1 MTTAEGT
8 TSGSVNLTGLQNGTY
23 TYSVTIKLTDG
34 GTATGTASFSV
45 NIPAPGHL
53 YWANSGNGTIMEA
66 NLDGTNPQTIVTGQS
81 NPVGIAVDAQHL
93 YWTNGGNGLNGTI
106 VEANLDGTNPQTIV
120 TGQGLVGG
128 IAVSG

>member
-81 NPVGIAVDAQHL
+81 NPGGIAADAQHL
-93 YWTNGGNGLNGTI
+93 YWDNIFIGTI
-106 VEANLDGTNPQTIV
+106 VEANLDGANPQTIV

>member
-93 YWTNGGNGLNGTI
+93 YWANRDSGTI
-106 VEANLDGTNPQTIV
+106 AEANLDGTNPQTIV
-120 TGQGLVGG
+120 SGQSDAQGMTVGP
-128 IAVSG
+128 

>member
-45 NIPAPGHL
+45 DIPAPGHL

-66 NLDGTNPQTIVTGQS
+66 NLDGTNPQTIVTGQ
-81 NPVGIAVDAQHL
+81 
-93 YWTNGGNGLNGTI
+93 
-106 VEANLDGTNPQTIV
+106 
-120 TGQGLVGG
+120 GLVGG